1 MEGRVV
7 EPVGEDGIAV
17 AEAWERWQTLA
28 RFSAVATRFE
38 LIVDGFRLPVLA
50 DKPPSSATWE
60 PIDVPGPDAGSGGF
74 VEPNS

>member
-7 EPVGEDGIAV
+7 EPVGEGGIAV
-17 AEAWERWQTLA
+17 AEAWERWQLLA

-38 LIVDGFRLPVLA
+38 LIVDGFRSPALA

-60 PIDVPGPDAGSGGF
+60 PIDAPQLDVGSGGF